1 MDITQNIASI
11 NDAVNGVVWGVP
23 ALILLIGPGVLMTR
37 GLVSRR
43 QNARPLPER
52 DLWFARRLIER
63 LADYG
68 VALEGGPELLAQRLP
83 VNSEI
88 YKHRSEQDL
97 RELPSAEIWSRY
109 FLR

>member
-1 MDITQNIASI
+1 MIQAVLFDLGGTLHQSSAS
-11 NDAVNGVVWGVP
+11 
-23 ALILLIGPGVLMTR
+23 
-37 GLVSRR
+37 
-43 QNARPLPER
+43 PER

-88 YKHRSEQDL
+88 YKHRS
-97 RELPSAEIWSRY
+97 
-109 FLR
+109 